1 MPYGAKVNTP
11 DFGSGNPRSNRGGAT
26 KKYPRGVMVAAI
38 DSKSIAV
45 WRAGSIPAVGTKTDR
60 ADSRILLNNKTGD
73 TMYIKRLE
81 LLNFQVIEK
90 FEADFDG
97 AVYFVTGDNELGKST
112 LLKAIGALLTGQR
125 DDVLR
130 NGASKGF
137 AKMVVG
143 DDGEEYDV
151 QLSFTEAN
159 PRGTLTIKQKT
170 TGMATN
176 NVSMLQR
183 IFGYQD
189 FDAVEF
195 SRWSETAEGR
205 RKQIA
210 VVKSLLPEKVRNR
223 IAEIDETVTT
233 MKAERTGINRDVKTF
248 AALYESI
255 EKQLAPGDVEK
266 YAAPVDVT
274 SLIERQKT
282 NAQLIEKAKS
292 VRAMLA
298 QRIEQIAAIPGRIEA
313 EKVKAVETSK
323 VYADKVAAAKAA
335 YEQALDEQRAAE
347 TKIAET
353 YKAIVAGIESEKA
366 DLENRKANAEDWL
379 KRYEANNPEKTDV
392 PALLADAEAH
402 NKRYNLVCQFKEK
415 KQQYEAV
422 KSKAEKMDSEI
433 DKLASER
440 AGLIASAEL
449 PIAGLSFTDDGL
461 TLNGVPFVPGKV
473 SDSQT
478 MEIAAK
484 LVIASNPKVKVFRI
498 ARGES
503 LGQKRL
509 ETIIDIARRNG
520 FQGFIEQVQRGQTE
534 MMVEEYTER

>member
-1 MPYGAKVNTP
+1 
-11 DFGSGNPRSNRGGAT
+11 
-26 KKYPRGVMVAAI
+26 
-38 DSKSIAV
+38 
-45 WRAGSIPAVGTKTDR
+45 
-60 ADSRILLNNKTGD
+60 
-73 TMYIKRLE
+73 MYIKRLE
-81 LLNFQVIEK
+81 LLNFQVIEQ
-90 FEADFDG
+90 FSADFDG
-97 AVYFVTGDNELGKST
+97 TVYFVTGDNELGKST

-195 SRWSETAEGR
+195 SRWSETADGR

-210 VVKSLLPEKVRNR
+210 VVKALLPEKVRNR

-233 MKAERTGINRDVKTF
+233 MKAERTGVNRDVKTF

-274 SLIERQKT
+274 ELMERQKT
-282 NAQLIEKAKS
+282 NAQLIEKAKT
-292 VRAMLA
+292 VRAAVA
-298 QRIEQIAAIPGRIEA
+298 QRTQQLAEIPGRMKAVDERLTA
-313 EKVKAVETSK
+313 EKRAIDET
-323 VYADKVAAAKAA
+323 VAAAKAA
-335 YEQALDEQRAAE
+335 YEKAVADA
-347 TKIAET
+347 KIAR
-353 YKAIVAGIESEKA
+353 EKA
-366 DLENRKANAEDWL
+366 DAAHAEAIATIEAERKAFAERKENGENWL
-379 KRYEANNPEKTDV
+379 AKYEANNPEKTDV

-422 KSKAEKMDSEI
+422 KAKAEQMDSDV

-461 TLNGVPFVPGKV
+461 TLNGIPFVPGKV

-509 ETIIDIARRNG
+509 ETIIDIAKRNG
-520 FQGFIEQVQRGQTE
+520 YQGFIENVVRGQEE
-534 MMVEEYTER
+534 MRIEEYTESK